1 VTDDD
6 SRAVDPREFG
16 LTAADLNDVA
26 DLIYAPGDSR
36 LEPVKWDQAA
46 QVRYGQIRSRLR
58 DLAGALETAGEVF

>member
-16 LTAADLNDVA
+16 LTAADLNDAA

-36 LEPVKWDQAA
+36 LDRVKWDQAA

-58 DLAGALETAGEVF
+58 GLAEALKTTGEA